1 MDILLLIT
9 KFRQQK
15 TYLLTVIKDM
25 SFCKYILLFQ
35 SFCTDSLYIWLR
47 KNRNK
52 QKVYTFLKRLF
63 KHFGEPKFLVT
74 DKTPSI
80 VCAFRKLQNNVF
92 IIRQNIEQ

>member
-1 MDILLLIT
+1 MDILLLINLGN
-9 KFRQQK
+9 KK

-35 SFCTDSLYIWLR
+35 SFALIHYIFGYG
-47 KNRNK
+47 KIAINK
-52 QKVYTFLKRLF
+52 SIYVSKRLF